1 MKGII
6 TYWGHDVK
14 QIKEILLGVIGIVS
28 KVSIN
33 PLIKDNVVKDVEKCV
48 KLLCKGKEREE

>member
-14 QIKEILLGVIGIVS
+14 QIKEILLGVISIVS
-28 KVSIN
+28 KVNLN
-33 PLIKDNVVKDVEKCV
+33 PLIKDNVVNDVEKCV
-48 KLLCKGKEREE
+48 KLLSKGKEREK